1 MTEPA
6 MVDDAASPTAMSPR
20 RRMWRRFLLAV
31 VPLTVAVGAGLLY
44 LQGGRWVFTDNAY
57 VKADRIAVSTEISG
71 LVTQVLVVENAEV
84 PAGAVL
90 FRLDPSPLQIAV
102 ERAQARLAQVRT
114 DLSALQAAYRAQQ
127 SEIALAGTRL
137 AFALKE
143 QDRQADLVARQ
154 FVSAA
159 RFDDA
164 RLAAEIAARQIAARE
179 AELARIGAELGG
191 GPGAPI
197 ELHPSHLG
205 AVADLKRAQLD
216 LARAEVRAPVSGV
229 VGRLPKPGQ
238 YVAAGSSALAL
249 VSAGEIWVEANF
261 TETELTHVR
270 VGQVARVRVD
280 TFRDRELL
288 GSVESVSP
296 ASGSEFSILPAQNA
310 TGNWVKIAQ
319 RVPVRIRFAPGS
331 DLSLLRSGL
340 SAEVRVDTGHRRSL
354 FRLGP

>member
-1 MTEPA
+1 MTEPSI
-6 MVDDAASPTAMSPR
+6 VDNAGPPPATRPR
-20 RRMWRRFLLAV
+20 RLAWRRFLLAV
-31 VPLTVAVGAGLLY
+31 VPLAVALGAGLVY
-44 LQGGRWVFTDNAY
+44 LQGGRWVSTDNAY

-71 LVTQVLVVENAEV
+71 LVMQVLVVENAEV
-84 PAGAVL
+84 AAGAVL
-90 FRLDPSPLQIAV
+90 FRLDTAPLQIAV
-102 ERAQARLAQVRT
+102 DRAQARLAQVRT

-143 QDRQADLVARQ
+143 QNRQADLVARQ

-164 RLAAEIAARQIAARE
+164 RQAAEVAARQIAARE

-191 GPGAPI
+191 GPGSPI
-197 ELHPSHLG
+197 ERHPSHLA
-205 AVADLKRAQLD
+205 AVADLRRAQLD
-216 LARAEVRAPVSGV
+216 LARAEVRAPVAGV
-229 VGRLPKPGQ
+229 VGKLPKLGQ
-238 YVAAGSSALAL
+238 YIAAGNSALAL
-249 VSAGEIWVEANF
+249 VAGSDLWVEANF

-270 VGQVARVRVD
+270 VGQTARIRVD
-280 TFRDRELL
+280 TFPNRELQ

-331 DLSLLRSGL
+331 NLLLLRSGL
-340 SAEVRVDTGHRRSL
+340 SAEVQVDTGHRRTL
-354 FRLGP
+354 LGIGL

>member
-1 MTEPA
+1 MSEPTT
-6 MVDDAASPTAMSPR
+6 VEGAASPAAPRPR
-20 RRMWRRFLLAV
+20 RRMWRRVLLAV
-31 VPLTVAVGAGLLY
+31 VPLAVAVGAGLVY
-44 LQGGRWVFTDNAY
+44 LQGGRWVSTDNAY
-57 VKADRIAVSTEISG
+57 VKADRIAVSTDVSG
-71 LVTQVLVVENAEV
+71 LVAQVLVAENAEV
-84 PAGAVL
+84 AAGALL
-90 FRLDPSPLQIAV
+90 FRLDPSPLRIAV

-127 SEIALAGTRL
+127 AEIALARTRL

-143 QDRQADLVARQ
+143 QERQADLVARQ

-179 AELARIGAELGG
+179 AELARIGAELAG

-197 ELHPSHLG
+197 ERHPSHQA
-205 AVADLKRAQLD
+205 AVADLRRAELD
-216 LARAEVRAPVSGV
+216 LARAEVRAPVAGV

-249 VSAGEIWVEANF
+249 VSAGELWVEANF

-270 VGQVARVRVD
+270 VGQAARIRVD
-280 TFRDRELL
+280 TFRDRELQ
-288 GSVESVSP
+288 GTVESVSP

-331 DLSLLRSGL
+331 DLALLRSGL

-354 FRLGP
+354 FGPGP

>member
-1 MTEPA
+1 MTEPTI
-6 MVDDAASPTAMSPR
+6 VDDAAPPPALGR
-20 RRMWRRFLLAV
+20 RRQAWRRVLLVV
-31 VPLTVAVGAGLLY
+31 VPLAVAVGAGLVY
-44 LQGGRWVFTDNAY
+44 LKGGRWVSTDNAY
-57 VKADRIAVSTEISG
+57 VKADRLAVSPEISG
-71 LVTQVLVVENAEV
+71 RVTQVLVVENAEV
-84 PAGAVL
+84 AVGAVL
-90 FRLDPSPLQIAV
+90 FRMDPSPLQIAV

-137 AFALKE
+137 TFALKE
-143 QDRQADLVARQ
+143 QERQADLVARQ

-191 GPGAPI
+191 GPGARV
-197 ELHPSHLG
+197 ERHQSHLA
-205 AVADLKRAQLD
+205 AVADLKRAELD
-216 LARAEVRAPVSGV
+216 LARAEVRAPAAGV
-229 VGRLPKPGQ
+229 VGRLPKLGQ

-249 VSAGEIWVEANF
+249 VSASDLWVEANF
-261 TETELTHVR
+261 TETELTHLR
-270 VGQVARVRVD
+270 VGQAARVRVD
-280 TFRDRELL
+280 TFRDRELQ

-296 ASGSEFSILPAQNA
+296 ASGSELSILPAQNA

-340 SAEVRVDTGHRRSL
+340 SAEVQVDTGQRRIL
-354 FRLGP
+354 FGLRP

>member
-6 MVDDAASPTAMSPR
+6 IVDDAAPPPALGR
-20 RRMWRRFLLAV
+20 RRQAWRCVLLVV
-31 VPLTVAVGAGLLY
+31 VPLAVAVGAGLVY
-44 LQGGRWVFTDNAY
+44 LKGGRWVSTDNAY
-57 VKADRIAVSTEISG
+57 VKADRLAVSPEISG
-71 LVTQVLVVENAEV
+71 RVTQVLVVENAEV
-84 PAGAVL
+84 AAGAVL
-90 FRLDPSPLQIAV
+90 FRMDPSPLQIAV

-137 AFALKE
+137 TFALKE
-143 QDRQADLVARQ
+143 QERQADLVARQ

-191 GPGAPI
+191 GPGAPV
-197 ELHPSHLG
+197 ERHPSHLV
-205 AVADLKRAQLD
+205 AVADLKRAELD
-216 LARAEVRAPVSGV
+216 LARTEVRAPAAGV
-229 VGRLPKPGQ
+229 VGRLPKLGQ

-249 VSAGEIWVEANF
+249 VSASDLWVEANF
-261 TETELTHVR
+261 TETELTHLR
-270 VGQVARVRVD
+270 VGQAARVRVD
-280 TFRDRELL
+280 TFRDRELQ

-296 ASGSEFSILPAQNA
+296 ASGSELSILPAQNA

-340 SAEVRVDTGHRRSL
+340 SAEVQVDTGQRRTPFGL
-354 FRLGP
+354 RP